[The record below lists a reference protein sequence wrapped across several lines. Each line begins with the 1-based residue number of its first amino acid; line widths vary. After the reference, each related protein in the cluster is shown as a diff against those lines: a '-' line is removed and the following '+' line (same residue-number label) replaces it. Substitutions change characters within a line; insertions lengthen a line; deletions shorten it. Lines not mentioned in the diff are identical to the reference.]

1 MSTSSSDSHFYNF
14 DLEESKFEFVEH
26 PKIDIISVSQALRQ
40 NLGTVKVKGSVIGIS
55 RLFKM
60 ISKVEFYCNYC
71 NKLIEKEYLP
81 PVFDIEETD
90 RRCNECYKFRIRDKD
105 AMNPTFKNAVIIE
118 LQDTET
124 FNDMDRLSVVLF
136 DNDTDGITVGEIV
149 VITGDIKIMN
159 NKKRYFT
166 YLYGESIEYLNRED
180 FTLTKLDIDA
190 IKRFRNLKGENN
202 IIDELVSIF
211 DRSLIGYEYVKK
223 GILCSAVNTSNKIT
237 DSEHLDVLF
246 IGDPGLAKT
255 KLLKSATKLVPGST
269 MESAQH
275 SSGKSITAIID
286 KAEDNTFLRLGA
298 IPRARGAFCALNEIA
313 RMSMEDQAHLL
324 DVTQER
330 EFTINKHGI
339 NAKIRTPTTILG
351 SANPVNRSKW
361 NDNDKV
367 DLNQFSILE
376 PLIDRFDLKFIFKQR
391 KSKEDID
398 NFVDQLSEVEDKKD
412 KGKIPNYTPFLVKYI
427 QYAKQLNPILTDEA
441 RTMLKE
447 FYKNISINDFGS
459 PRVLITLFKLA
470 KAIARLKLKEIVDE
484 TIAKETMEFY
494 NVMLLNF
501 QKSVIVSQS
510 PRDIAFQE
518 CVLILEQSKD
528 FGGIHLEELI
538 TMICQKNK
546 QLADYFGFDKTKS
559 LKIEDNKKIRHV
571 YEMLLNHSKIKIVQQ
586 KPVVL
591 RWLSDL
597 TDLSDPL
604 SNEKT
609 ENIFENQKNVEE
621 LRSDESDRSDKN
633 EDDIL
638 NGDNELKLLNISGN
652 KRGRSIEM
660 TKEEYDSLKEN
671 GNY

>member
-1 MSTSSSDSHFYNF
+1 
-14 DLEESKFEFVEH
+14 
-26 PKIDIISVSQALRQ
+26 
-40 NLGTVKVKGSVIGIS
+40 
-55 RLFKM
+55 M

-90 RRCNECYKFRIRDKD
+90 RRCNECYKFRIKDKE
-105 AMNPTFKNAVIIE
+105 AMNPTFKNTVIIE

-149 VITGDIKIMN
+149 VITGDIKIIN

-190 IKRFRNLKGENN
+190 IKRYRNLKGENN

-211 DRSLIGYEYVKK
+211 DRSIVGYEYVKK

-298 IPRARGAFCALNEIA
+298 IPRARGAFCGLNEIA

-351 SANPVNRSKW
+351 SANPVIRSKW

-391 KSKEDID
+391 RSKEDID

-412 KGKIPNYTPFLVKYI
+412 KGKIPNYTPFLIKYI
-427 QYAKQLNPILTDEA
+427 QYAKQFNPILTDEA

-447 FYKNISINDFGS
+447 FYKKININNFGS
-459 PRVLITLFKLA
+459 PRVLITLFRLA

-484 TIAKETMEFY
+484 TDAKETMEFY
-494 NVMLLNF
+494 NVMLVNF

-518 CVLILEQSKD
+518 CVLMLEQSKE

-546 QLADYFGFDKTKS
+546 QLADYFGFGKTKL
-559 LKIEDNKKIRHV
+559 LKIENNKKIRHV

-609 ENIFENQKNVEE
+609 ENIFENQKSVEE
-621 LRSDESDRSDKN
+621 LRSDESDRSDKK

-660 TKEEYDSLKEN
+660 TKEEYDSLNEN

>member
-14 DLEESKFEFVEH
+14 DLEESRFEFVEH
-26 PKIDIISVSQALRQ
+26 RQFDIITVSQALRQ

-90 RRCNECYKFRIRDKD
+90 RRCNECYKFRIKDKE
-105 AMNPTFKNAVIIE
+105 AMNPTFKNTVIIE

-149 VITGDIKIMN
+149 VITGDIKIIN

-211 DRSLIGYEYVKK
+211 DRSIVGYEYVKK

-298 IPRARGAFCALNEIA
+298 IPRARGAFCGLNEIA

-351 SANPVNRSKW
+351 SANPVIRSKW

-391 KSKEDID
+391 RSKEDID

-412 KGKIPNYTPFLVKYI
+412 KGKIPNYTPFLIKYI
-427 QYAKQLNPILTDEA
+427 QYAKQFNPILTDEA

-447 FYKNISINDFGS
+447 FYKKININNFGS
-459 PRVLITLFKLA
+459 PRVLITLFRLA

-484 TIAKETMEFY
+484 TDAKETMEFY
-494 NVMLLNF
+494 NVMLVNF

-518 CVLILEQSKD
+518 CVLMLEQSKE

-546 QLADYFGFDKTKS
+546 QLADYFGFGKTKL
-559 LKIEDNKKIRHV
+559 LKIENNKKIRHV

-609 ENIFENQKNVEE
+609 ENIFENQKSVEE
-621 LRSDESDRSDKN
+621 LRSDESDRSDKK

-660 TKEEYDSLKEN
+660 TKEEYDSLNEN